1 MSEYLSFF
9 QACFLVVSYHISQ
22 STFQGRTGSNACT
35 FIAFFM
41 AKLFHVNSNA
51 KANDGNGPTNAA
63 LLLRILNIAIQAGN
77 HIHDSITGGR
87 PINFPVDEAIVHLNG
102 SIGQTKIEETLDIGF
117 INENPLVPQSS
128 LSFYLEC
135 LENEPSSL
143 AAIVIVNH
151 MAICFVARDEKLFI
165 LDSHLHFPHG
175 AMIRVTSLETKEEIS
190 FRT

>member
-1 MSEYLSFF
+1 
-9 QACFLVVSYHISQ
+9 
-22 STFQGRTGSNACT
+22 
-35 FIAFFM
+35 M

-51 KANDGNGPTNAA
+51 KANDENGPTNDA
-63 LLLRILNIAIQAGN
+63 LWLGILNIAIQAGN

-128 LSFYLEC
+128 LSFYLER
-135 LENEPSSL
+135 LANEPSSL

-151 MAICFVARDEKLFI
+151 MTICFVARDEKLFI

-175 AMIRVTSLETKEEIS
+175 AMVGVTSLETKEEFLSELKAKLSLPCNICS
-190 FRT
+190 LTFVTFL